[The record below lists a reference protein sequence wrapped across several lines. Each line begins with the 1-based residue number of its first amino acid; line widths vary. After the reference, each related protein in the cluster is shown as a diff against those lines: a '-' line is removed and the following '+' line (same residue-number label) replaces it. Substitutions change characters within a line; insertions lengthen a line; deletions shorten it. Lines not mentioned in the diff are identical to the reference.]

1 MMKNMN
7 GSKSESK
14 VNDIGYKII
23 EIKVKDPAE
32 GLYAVCTPVK
42 MK

>member
-1 MMKNMN
+1 MTNVKVSNN
-7 GSKSESK
+7 ERK
-14 VNDIGYKII
+14 VNDVGYKII